1 MHSSDLRT
9 QLLVREFRIQG
20 VMRFLEDVR
29 QAARDIRPGFAVP
42 PTSGGQTITAKQV
55 GRGECFYWTEDT
67 FTGKAL
73 GAIQSVVLNHDR
85 PI

>member
-29 QAARDIRPGFAVP
+29 QAARDIRPGFATDGTWHQDSASTYQWVYGDHYDLMCIEGYHLGP
-42 PTSGGQTITAKQV
+42 LPHL
-55 GRGECFYWTEDT
+55 
-67 FTGKAL
+67 KAR
-73 GAIQSVVLNHDR
+73 SF
-85 PI
+85 